1 MKKTLFTLFAV
12 LSMVF
17 AVNANAQNV
26 KVSGTV
32 KDAVGPVM
40 GAAVMV
46 QGTTVGATTDLD
58 GNYTLSA
65 PANAV
70 LEVSCI
76 GYKTVSEPLN
86 GRTAVNFTLSEDN
99 ELLADAV
106 VLGYGAATKK
116 KDLSASV
123 GVVATPEKLAQ
134 HPVTSTEAM
143 LQGQIPGVTVTA
155 AGGDPTST
163 PSIVIRGQ
171 GSKNGDSVLW
181 VVDGI
186 PGAPI
191 NSLSDI
197 ESIVVLKDAASAAI
211 YGAQSGAGGVILV
224 TTKKGTKG
232 VSVSYDG
239 LVGIRQATNVV
250 QSLNAEEQIE
260 MEKRSYSAAGQTL
273 PDGWN
278 TAVNPYIGTTRTDWV
293 NEIFRTALYHRHNV
307 VLNAGTDKAKNR
319 LSFMLDNNQGVLKNT
334 YNDKLGINYRGDFQI
349 NKWIKIT
356 EDLNW
361 RQGDS
366 KGTDTDSNGYSGTI
380 YRAIAM
386 PQSASRYSWDGTGY
400 GGTAN
405 EDPEYLAQYGNFGGI
420 HGDVVNPF
428 RGLDANTRYNRWN
441 SLYTTTGLEF
451 ANLVKGLK
459 FNSRF
464 TYYVNNGISK
474 EFKPSILEVGK
485 PEAGNNLS
493 ESTYRNDGWKT
504 ENTLS
509 YDRTFGK
516 HSVGALLSTTANYA
530 QERGFSASGKVF
542 ADEDPNFQFLSY
554 AESRDA
560 SDYYNGPDSNVA
572 LIARLSYSFDD
583 RYFVTASWR
592 RDYAGR
598 LPSNCNYGDFPAVT
612 GAWKISSEPFF
623 QKNDTL
629 TLLKLRASWGR
640 IGNINS
646 IGWNYKS
653 PTLGST
659 NWGSQS
665 MWYGLG
671 DGGNGTAG
679 GILTGKFYYL
689 SKALNPNLTWET
701 SEQFDLGLDVDMF
714 KDRLSMSFDFYNKRT
729 WNLIQDQS
737 SGWPSTIGVDAMK
750 VNLGEVMN
758 RGFEMQI
765 GWQDKVG
772 NWSYY
777 VNANAAYNKNWV
789 SDIGVVSGD
798 GSKGVWTGGGSYR
811 NVAYIYQTAEGQPLN
826 SFYMVKCLGIF
837 QSDAEADSYKNAK
850 GEKIQPYA
858 QAGDLKF
865 EDFDGDG
872 KIDNSKDRQYLGNAT
887 PDWTFALNAGFTWKN
902 LSFSAMFQG
911 VQGAQAAYMAKYS
924 LYSNGDGNF
933 NRGKDILNAWTA
945 NNPSSNIPRLTRDD
959 KNGNF
964 TTPSSWYL
972 EDASYI
978 RLKNV
983 TLSYDLT
990 SALRKAA
997 HLNERGSSLQ
1007 VYFSGEN
1014 LFTIT
1019 KYSGMDPE
1027 CGGWDAL
1034 KYPVSRVLSFGV
1046 KLTY

>member
-1 MKKTLFTLFAV
+1 MKQKLFALLATV
-12 LSMVF
+12 LVF
-17 AVNANAQNV
+17 AAGVNAQNV

-32 KDAVGPVM
+32 SDNVGPVA
-40 GAAVMV
+40 GASILVK
-46 QGTTVGATTDLD
+46 GTTEGTITDVD
-58 GNYTLSA
+58 GKYSISV
-65 PANAV
+65 PANATLV
-70 LEVSCI
+70 VSFI
-76 GYKTVSEPLN
+76 GYQTEEVAVG
-86 GRTAVNFTLSEDN
+86 GRSVVNILLKEDS
-99 ELLADAV
+99 ELLAESV

-116 KDLSASV
+116 KDLSAAV
-123 GVVATPEKLAQ
+123 GVVASPEKLAA
-134 HPVTSTEAM
+134 HPVTSTQAM
-143 LQGQIPGVTVTA
+143 LQGQIPGVTVTS
-155 AGGDPTST
+155 AGGDPSST

-191 NSLSDI
+191 NSLNDI

-239 LVGIRQATNVV
+239 LVGVRQATNVIE
-250 QSLNAEEQIE
+250 SLNAQEQIE
-260 MEKRSYSAAGQTL
+260 MVNRAYAAAGQTP

-278 TAVNPYIGTTRTDWV
+278 TAINPYVGETRTDWLK
-293 NEIFRTALYHRHNV
+293 EIFQNALYHRHNV
-307 VLNAGTDKAKNR
+307 VLNAGTDNTRNR
-319 LSFMLDNNQGVLKNT
+319 LSFSLEDNDGVIYNT
-334 YNDKLGINYRGDFQI
+334 YSKNVGINYRGEFDI
-349 NKWIKIT
+349 NKYFTIT
-356 EDLNW
+356 EDLSW

-380 YRAIAM
+380 YRALAM
-386 PQSASRYSWDGTGY
+386 PQSASRYFWDGTGY
-400 GGTAN
+400 GGTAT
-405 EDPEYLAQYGNFGGI
+405 EDPEYLRQYGNFGGI

-441 SLYTTTGLEF
+441 NIFTTTGLEIH
-451 ANLVKGLK
+451 NIVKGLK

-464 TYYVNNGISK
+464 SYYVNNSISK

-493 ESTYRNDGWKT
+493 ENTARSDGWKT

-509 YDRTFGK
+509 FDRTFGK
-516 HSVGALLSTTANYA
+516 HTIGALASTTANHD
-530 QERGFSASGKVF
+530 QGRGFSASGKVF
-542 ADEDPNFQFLSY
+542 ADESESFQFLSF

-560 SDYYNGPDSNVA
+560 SDYYSGPDANVA
-572 LIARLSYSFDD
+572 FIGRVSYSYDD
-583 RYFVTASWR
+583 RYFVTGSFR
-592 RDYAGR
+592 RDVAGR
-598 LPSNCNYGDFPAVT
+598 LPKENNGGNFPAVT
-612 GAWKISSEPFF
+612 GAWKVSSEPFF
-623 QKNDTL
+623 QKNDVL
-629 TLLKLRASWGR
+629 TLLKVRASWGR

-653 PTLGST
+653 PLLSST

-689 SKALNPNLTWET
+689 GSALNPNLTWET
-701 SEQFDLGLDVDMF
+701 SEQLDAGLDIDMF
-714 KDRLSMSFDFYNKRT
+714 SDRLSMSFDFYNKRT

-737 SGWPSTIGVDAMK
+737 SGWPSTIGVSAMK

-765 GWQDKVG
+765 GWQDKKG
-772 NWSYY
+772 DWSYY
-777 VNANAAYNKNWV
+777 VNGNAAYNKNWV
-789 SDIGVVSGD
+789 SDIGVVQGD
-798 GSKGVWTGGGSYR
+798 GSKGVWTGGGGYR

-826 SFYMVKCLGIF
+826 SYYLVKCLGIF
-837 QSDAEADSYKNAK
+837 QSWEDVYDHQKDGK
-850 GEKIQPYA
+850 LIQPYA
-858 QAGDLKF
+858 QPGDLKF

-872 KIDNSKDRQYLGNAT
+872 KIDNSKDRQYCGNAT

-902 LSFSAMFQG
+902 LSLSVMFQG

-924 LYSNGDGNF
+924 LYSHGDGNF
-933 NRGKDILNAWTA
+933 NRGKDILNAWTPE
-945 NNPSSNIPRLTRDD
+945 NPTSNIPRLTRDD
-959 KNGNF
+959 ANGNF
-964 TTPSSWYL
+964 TVPSTYYL

-983 TLSYDLT
+983 TLNYDFT
-990 SALRKAA
+990 SLLRKGS
-997 HLNERGSSLQ
+997 HLGQRGSSLS
-1007 VYFSGEN
+1007 VFFSGEN
-1014 LFTIT
+1014 LVTFT

-1034 KYPVSRVLSFGV
+1034 KYPVSRVLSFGL
-1046 KLTY
+1046 KFTY

>member
-12 LSMVF
+12 LSLLF
-17 AVNANAQNV
+17 AQSAGAQNV

-32 KDAVGPVM
+32 KDAFGPVV
-40 GAAVMV
+40 GAAVVV
-46 QGTTVGATTDLD
+46 QGTTNGTVTNLD
-58 GNYTLSA
+58 GTYSLSA

-76 GYKTVSEPLN
+76 GYATVSEALN
-86 GRTAVNFTLSEDN
+86 GRTVVDFTLSEDS

-116 KDLSASV
+116 KDLSAAV
-123 GVVATPEKLAQ
+123 GVVASPEQLAAR
-134 HPVTSTEAM
+134 PVTSTEAM
-143 LQGQIPGVTVTA
+143 LQGQLPGVTITNN
-155 AGGDPTST
+155 GGSPTSG

-224 TTKKGTKG
+224 TTKRAQKG
-232 VSVSYDG
+232 VSVAYDG
-239 LVGIRQATNVV
+239 LVGIRQATNLVH
-250 QSLNAEEQIE
+250 SLDAQGQIE
-260 MEKRSYSAAGQTL
+260 MERRSYEAAGMTM

-278 TAVNPYIGTTRTDWV
+278 TAVNPYIGTTRTNWV
-293 NEIFRTALYHRHNV
+293 DEIFRTALYHRHNV
-307 VLNAGTDKAKNR
+307 VLNAGNEKAKNR
-319 LSFMLDNNQGVLKNT
+319 ISFTSDNNDGVLYST
-334 YNDKLGINYRGDFQI
+334 YSNKIGINYRGEFNI
-349 NKWIKIT
+349 NKWITLT

-361 RQGDS
+361 KQTDS
-366 KGTDTDSNGYSGTI
+366 KGTDTDSGYSGTI
-380 YRAIAM
+380 YRAITM

-405 EDPEYLAQYGNFGGI
+405 EDPEYLKQYGNFGGI

-428 RGLDANTRYNRWN
+428 RGLDANTRYNRSN
-441 SLYTTTGLEF
+441 NLFTTTGLEIHDI
-451 ANLVKGLK
+451 VKGLK

-464 TYYVNNGISK
+464 SYYVNNGISK
-474 EFKPSILEVGK
+474 EFKPMILEVGK
-485 PEAGNNLS
+485 PEAGNNLN
-493 ESTYRNDGWKT
+493 ESTYRDDGWKT
-504 ENTLS
+504 ENTLL

-516 HSVGALLSTTANYA
+516 HSVGALVSTTANYS
-530 QERGFSASGKVF
+530 QGRGFSASGKVF
-542 ADEDPNFQFLSY
+542 ADEAESFQFLSY

-572 LIARLSYSFDD
+572 FISRISYSYDD
-583 RYFVTASWR
+583 RYFVTASYR

-598 LPSNCNYGDFPAVT
+598 LPKQCNYGDFPAVT
-612 GAWKISSEPFF
+612 AAWKISSEPFF
-623 QKNDTL
+623 PKTDAIN
-629 TLLKLRASWGR
+629 LLKLRASLGR

-659 NWGSQS
+659 TWGGQS

-671 DGGNGTAG
+671 DGGNGTTG

-689 SKALNPNLTWET
+689 STALNPNLTWET
-701 SEQFDLGLDVDMF
+701 SEQFDLGLDIDMF
-714 KDRLSMSFDFYNKRT
+714 KDRLSASFDFYNKRT
-729 WNLIQDQS
+729 FNLIQDQT

-750 VNLGEVMN
+750 VNLGEIMN

-765 GWQDKVG
+765 GWADKVG
-772 NWSYY
+772 DWSYY
-777 VNANAAYNKNWV
+777 VNGNAAYNKNWV
-789 SDIGVVSGD
+789 SDIGIVGGD
-798 GSKGVWTGGGSYR
+798 GSKGVWTHGGGYR
-811 NVAYIYQTAEGQPLN
+811 NVDYIYQSAEGQPLQ
-826 SFYMVKCLGIF
+826 SFYMVNCLGIF
-837 QSDAEADSYKNAK
+837 QSDAEADAYKNAN

-858 QAGDLKF
+858 KAGDLKF
-865 EDFDGDG
+865 EDFNGDG
-872 KIDNSKDRQYLGNAT
+872 KIDATGDRQYFGNAS

-902 LSFSAMFQG
+902 LSVSAMLQG
-911 VQGAQAAYMAKYS
+911 VAGAKAAYMAKYT
-924 LYSNGDGNF
+924 LYANSDGNF
-933 NRGKDILNAWTA
+933 NRGEDILNAWSTS
-945 NNPSSNIPRLTRDD
+945 NPNSNIPRLTRTDS
-959 KNGNF
+959 NGNF
-964 TTPSSWYL
+964 TTPSTWYL
-972 EDASYI
+972 EDASYL
-978 RLKNV
+978 RLKNLTV
-983 TLSYDLT
+983 SYDIT
-990 SALRKAA
+990 NALRK
-997 HLNERGSSLQ
+997 LNHFAERNSSCM

-1034 KYPVSRVLSFGV
+1034 KYPVSRVLSLGI